1 MTRNVNQSLS
11 KQYFVEIDGK
21 QVPVTEEVYRAYKQ
35 PLWVENKRKERS
47 KRCQVSNG
55 RGSVKRC
62 EDDCSQCPH
71 NRNGSVLSLDCFEED
86 GYLPPDTTAADPQ
99 QILED
104 AFLLEALWGAVSELE
119 PDNQTIIRL
128 FSEGASEREIADAV
142 GLSQKGVNKR
152 KSKLFALLYERLKD
166 FQ

>member
-1 MTRNVNQSLS
+1 MT
-11 KQYFVEIDGK
+11 KQYFLEIDGE
-21 QVPVTEEVYRAYKQ
+21 QAPVSEEVYRAYKQ
-35 PLWVENKRKERS
+35 PLWAEHKRKERS
-47 KRCQVSNG
+47 MRCQISNG
-55 RGSVKRC
+55 RGGLKRC
-62 EDDCSQCPH
+62 EADCSKCEWLNSDLH
-71 NRNGSVLSLDCFEED
+71 NRSGSLLSLDCFEET
-86 GYLPPDTTAADPQ
+86 GYLPADPTAVDPQ

-104 AFLLEALWGAVSELE
+104 ALLLEELWEAVAELE

-128 FSEGASEREIADAV
+128 FSDGATEREIADAV